1 MAQAAPPSTTI
12 IPFANLPACALNC
25 GVLYDANG
33 GCVPPASGNSVD
45 NNCFCDFAPLQPF
58 KQGSVSG
65 PCDAA
70 GCAAAD
76 LTSIQSWYTSYCTA
90 ALGDSQPTVTTPTGT
105 GTGTGTAASSTSTGG
120 SSAGS
125 SGSSSSGGGGDWIS
139 NHWRWVIAI
148 VILIVGIA
156 GIWIGAC
163 IWRRRYLKRK
173 DRSNQFGKHTSA
185 TAFPAHG
192 GSSAHVPGPGATE
205 AQSGPGMFMPS
216 AAPGPYEEKPKK
228 EKKKWIVNQRT

>member
-33 GCVPPASGNSVD
+33 GCVPPASGNSVN
-45 NNCFCDFAPLQPF
+45 NNCFCDFGPLQPF
-58 KQGSVSG
+58 RQGSVSG

-76 LTSIQSWYTSYCTA
+76 LTSIQSWFTSYCTA

-105 GTGTGTAASSTSTGG
+105 GTGTAASSTPTGG

-125 SGSSSSGGGGDWIS
+125 SGSSSSGGGGD
-139 NHWRWVIAI
+139 
-148 VILIVGIA
+148 
-156 GIWIGAC
+156 C
-163 IWRRRYLKRK
+163 
-173 DRSNQFGKHTSA
+173 
-185 TAFPAHG
+185 
-192 GSSAHVPGPGATE
+192 AHVPGPGATE

-216 AAPGPYEEKPKK
+216 AASGPYEEKPKK
-228 EKKKWIVNQRT
+228 EKKKWVVNQRT

>member
-1 MAQAAPPSTTI
+1 MCIQAD
-12 IPFANLPACALNC
+12 
-25 GVLYDANG
+25 VY
-33 GCVPPASGNSVD
+33 V
-45 NNCFCDFAPLQPF
+45 
-58 KQGSVSG
+58 
-65 PCDAA
+65 
-70 GCAAAD
+70 
-76 LTSIQSWYTSYCTA
+76 YR
-90 ALGDSQPTVTTPTGT
+90 
-105 GTGTGTAASSTSTGG
+105 
-120 SSAGS
+120 
-125 SGSSSSGGGGDWIS
+125 IS

-216 AAPGPYEEKPKK
+216 AASGPYEEKPKK
-228 EKKKWIVNQRT
+228 EKKKWVVNQRT

>member
-1 MAQAAPPSTTI
+1 MADPALPSTTI
-12 IPFANLPACALNC
+12 IPFGSLPACAANC

-45 NNCFCDFAPLQPF
+45 NNCFCDFAALQPF
-58 KQGSVSG
+58 QQGSVNG
-65 PCDAA
+65 VCDAA
-70 GCAAAD
+70 GCAPSD
-76 LTSIQSWYTSYCTA
+76 LTSIQSWYTSFCTA
-90 ALGDSQPTVTTPTGT
+90 ALGDSTPTIT
-105 GTGTGTAASSTSTGG
+105 TGTGTAASSTPSSGG
-120 SSAGS
+120 SAGNS
-125 SGSSSSGGGGDWIS
+125 NSGQSGGGGDWIS

-156 GIWIGAC
+156 GIWVGAC

-192 GSSAHVPGPGATE
+192 GSNAQVPGPGATE
-205 AQSGPGMFMPS
+205 AQNGPGMFMPGG